1 MDPKLP
7 EPDIFNCFDRN
18 MEKRLFHTREQAE
31 RVAIGP
37 VTEYVSMDT
46 VKALLSV
53 QPASTAQLTTEEIN
67 KHLSGINTETIALSA
82 GRRENGA
89 IWRFDT
95 LGLDIF
101 VRTLIRESFEPFV
114 KKQVTE
120 GQKV

>member
-7 EPDIFNCFDRN
+7 EPDIFTCFDRN

-67 KHLSGINTETIALSA
+67 SRS
-82 GRRENGA
+82 
-89 IWRFDT
+89 
-95 LGLDIF
+95 
-101 VRTLIRESFEPFV
+101 S
-114 KKQVTE
+114 
-120 GQKV
+120 